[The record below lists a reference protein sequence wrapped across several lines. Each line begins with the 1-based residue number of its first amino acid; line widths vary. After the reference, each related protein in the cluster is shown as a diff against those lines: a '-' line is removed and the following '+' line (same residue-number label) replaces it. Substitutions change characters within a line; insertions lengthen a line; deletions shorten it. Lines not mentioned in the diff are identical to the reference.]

1 MARYTSSCTE
11 IICQVSR
18 AGVGSNDS
26 NRQEDGARKSNSVA
40 MLKLYPLIYI
50 YIYIYHLKQVVI
62 FFILDIGPTRE
73 PCRWVLYPRR
83 NDIIIRGGANVLS
96 FSAGQW
102 S

>member
-1 MARYTSSCTE
+1 MVRYTSSCTE

-50 YIYIYHLKQVVI
+50 CIYHLKQVVI

-73 PCRWVLYPRR
+73 PCR
-83 NDIIIRGGANVLS
+83 
-96 FSAGQW
+96 
-102 S
+102 